1 MVVTIPPPFSW
12 ALFFKQFVRHRRHR
26 PAFPLDQPKI
36 RLFYRAS
43 NAIWNAVRLLGLSP
57 DDHILFPAYHCG
69 LELDAI
75 LKAGVGVKFYP
86 VNRDTTVD
94 PGVIRAQINGKTKAV
109 YIIHYFGFSQEMV
122 PIVEICRQS
131 GLFLIE
137 DCAHALYSRSGDRP
151 IGIDGDLSIFSM
163 WKTVPIPFG
172 AALLV
177 NSATLPLPAASVGPS
192 RYETLWVMMKLVA
205 SRLARRRT
213 MDCLIRKVALGSGAC
228 VGRLLK
234 RNPMDVLEFCVDRGG
249 WGIPPISRRMLFGVD
264 EQEIIQRRRSH
275 FQALLHVACDA
286 AHLTPLLKSLRDG
299 VCPLF
304 FPVLVNDSR
313 QFSNYMESRGV
324 NTPRLWERHHCQ
336 FPKEEYPDATFLK
349 SHVVALPVH
358 QYLRRVDIELICD
371 SVLEWGRE
379 RAGHTFAG

>member
-1 MVVTIPPPFSW
+1 MPPPFSW
-12 ALFFKQFVRHRRHR
+12 TLFVNQFVRHQ
-26 PAFPLDQPKI
+26 PAFPLNQPKI
-36 RLFYRAS
+36 RLYYRAS
-43 NAIWNAVRLLGLSP
+43 NSIWNAVRLLGLSS
-57 DDHILFPAYHCG
+57 DDNVLFPAYHCG

-94 PGVIRAQINGKTKAV
+94 PEVIRANINGKTKAV
-109 YIIHYFGFSQEMV
+109 YIIHYFGFPQEMV

-137 DCAHALYSRSGDRP
+137 DCAQAFYSCSGDRS

-172 AALLV
+172 GALLV
-177 NSATLPLPAASVGPS
+177 NSATLPLPDGSVRPS
-192 RYETLWVMMKLVA
+192 HYETLCVMMKL
-205 SRLARRRT
+205 LAIRFTHWRI
-213 MDCLIRKVALGSGAC
+213 MDCLIRKVALGSSAWLL
-228 VGRLLK
+228 RLLK
-234 RNPMDVLEFCVDRGG
+234 RKPVDILEFGIERKA

-264 EQEIIQRRRSH
+264 EQEIVQRRRWH
-275 FQALLHVACDA
+275 FQALLHVTHDA
-286 AHLTPLLKSLRDG
+286 AHLTPLFTTLPDG

-324 NTPRLWERHHCQ
+324 NALRIWERYHSH
-336 FPKEEYPDATFLK
+336 FPKGEFSDATFLK

-358 QYLRRVDIELICD
+358 QHLRRSDIDLICD
-371 SVLEWGRE
+371 SLLQWERE
-379 RAGHTFAG
+379 RARHGFAD